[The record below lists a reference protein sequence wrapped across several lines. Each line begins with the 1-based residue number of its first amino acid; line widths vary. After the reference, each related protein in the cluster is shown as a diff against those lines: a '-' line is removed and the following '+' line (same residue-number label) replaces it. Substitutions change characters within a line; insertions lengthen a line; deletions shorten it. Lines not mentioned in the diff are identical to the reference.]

1 MYEHSLPVTATTRLS
16 RRITTMGW
24 RWLLPLLLLLLG
36 GIVCLHRL
44 GEQSLWLDEGYAA
57 GYVTGSH
64 VGRLLLDLFSPAQA
78 YPLYHL
84 LLKLTTRLLGD
95 SEWALRLPSALAGA
109 FAVPALYALG
119 CELRDRWLGLVAA
132 LLLLG
137 SPFAIWQAQDAK
149 AYSLTL
155 LATILLWWTC
165 VRALRVGTRR
175 TWRWFALTAVCAPFV
190 HRLTL
195 LPLLGCA
202 AAIATLL
209 PGRSRR
215 WRVVLGGGVVLAA
228 IALTAGISVSL
239 QRQGANGQFIA
250 TGPFRALQLTAT
262 KFALDRFGCDAAGH
276 CDLARRWFMPFG
288 LLLVAGLVWGGVQLR
303 RGTSAMRRAA
313 LFVLL
318 LGGVPLLVFLVL
330 FALQPLFEPRYLIVI
345 FPAWLLLLAN
355 GATGWTGIGH
365 CARLQGVYLGAA
377 ALLLLWVF
385 VGDRVVL
392 IQPTRG
398 LWSGAAVKE
407 DYKHAVKKL
416 AEHVHPDDLVI
427 VHPDAIK
434 PLYDYYARRV
444 SQQPLPAARTYPQLG
459 RASGYDLREFD
470 IVIRRELSS
479 VKRAWLLIA
488 PDHARVVDPPRYPG
502 DELGLVG
509 LAFQYGDRNGRIQC
523 GDPQGYRFNG
533 VRLYC
538 NNIPD
543 PNGIVLQPA
552 QTASADFG
560 GLLRLR
566 GVTIMPFAG
575 GPKPGG
581 TLPVSLFW
589 EPLQSLAGTNFQI
602 FIHLTKVDDP
612 TVLAQTDG
620 PPMEGGQPTSRW
632 TKSHDLLHDD
642 RSVPL
647 PANLA
652 PGNYVL
658 RVGVYTLDAGAPR
671 LPVTQTSLPI
681 HENSVIVAPVEI
693 RPR

>member
-1 MYEHSLPVTATTRLS
+1 MPVTATPGLPRHS
-16 RRITTMGW
+16 RIATLGW
-24 RWLLPLLLLLLG
+24 RWLLPLLLLLAA

-44 GEQSLWLDEGYAA
+44 GEQSLWLDEGYDAS
-57 GYVTGSH
+57 YVTGSH
-64 VGRLLLDLFSPAQA
+64 VGRLLLDLFSPSQA

-109 FAVPALYALG
+109 LAVPALYALG

-155 LATILLWWTC
+155 LATILLWWMC
-165 VRALRVGTRR
+165 ARALRAGTRR
-175 TWRWFALTAVCAPFV
+175 ARAEFALIALIAPFV

-202 AAIATLL
+202 AAIVVLL
-209 PGRSRR
+209 PDRSRR
-215 WRVVLGGGVVLAA
+215 WRQRLGGGVVLAGA
-228 IALTAGISVSL
+228 ALTAGISVSL
-239 QRQGANGQFIA
+239 QRQGAGGQFIA
-250 TGPFRALQLTAT
+250 TGPFRAIQLTAT
-262 KFALDRFGCDAAGH
+262 KFALDRFGCDTAGH
-276 CDLARRWFMPFG
+276 CDLARRWFVPFG
-288 LLLVAGLVWGGVQLR
+288 LLFVAGLVWGGAQLR
-303 RGTSAMRRAA
+303 GGTSATRRAA

-318 LGGVPLLVFLVL
+318 LGGVPLLVFLTL

-355 GATGWTGIGH
+355 GAVGWTGVGLRP
-365 CARLQGVYLGAA
+365 ALQSAYLGGAI
-377 ALLLLWVF
+377 LLLLWVS
-385 VGDRVVL
+385 GGERVAL
-392 IQPTRG
+392 IQPERG

-407 DYKHAVKKL
+407 DYRDAVRKL

-444 SQQPLPAARTYPQLG
+444 TQQPLPAARTYPLLG
-459 RASGYDLREFD
+459 RAENYDVRQLGP
-470 IVIRRELSS
+470 ELQADLHK

-488 PDHARVVDPPRYPG
+488 PDHARVVDPPRVAG
-502 DELGLVG
+502 DDMGLIG
-509 LAFQYGDRNGRIQC
+509 IIFQYGDRNRRILC

-538 NNIPD
+538 NNVPD
-543 PNGIVLQPA
+543 PNGVTLQPA
-552 QTASADFG
+552 QSAEADFG
-560 GLLRLR
+560 GVLRLR
-566 GVTIMPFAG
+566 GVTITPFAG

-581 TLPVSLFW
+581 TIPVSLFW

-602 FIHLTKVDDP
+602 FIHLTSANDP
-612 TVLAQTDG
+612 AVLAQTDG

-632 TKSHDLLHDD
+632 TKPHDLLHDD
-642 RSVPL
+642 RTVLL
-647 PANLA
+647 PANLPA
-652 PGNYVL
+652 GNYVL
-658 RVGVYTLDAGAPR
+658 RVGVYTIDTGTPR

-681 HENSVIVAPVEI
+681 HENSVVVAPVEI